1 MIYFF
6 VRMTEVFVICLPI
19 TLSIACGSSSG
30 NNGPIL
36 NSNKAASENTVSI
49 PPIENNLDVSADI
62 KILFLGNSHTASGR
76 IPATVQ
82 RILNSR
88 QSEKKVA
95 CRYIGGMFLD
105 SFASNRQAM
114 QLIKNGGWDVVVLQG
129 QKISM
134 SGKYIY
140 STEAAEKLAEL
151 ASESGA
157 KVIMFCEWGRF
168 RAPGDNDPGKIG
180 ETARIQKIY
189 QGICDKT
196 GATLVPV
203 GLAWE
208 KALKENSK
216 WHFHARD
223 GNHSNET
230 GAFFSSLVLQEVIID
245 VLNAGHEIEIDEF
258 KPLKKYPAS
267 IDDQKAMMK
276 LAIEVL
282 DSHQRLS
289 SNNR

>member
-1 MIYFF
+1 MIYFNMK
-6 VRMTEVFVICLPI
+6 MTVVIVICLPI
-19 TLSIACGSSSG
+19 SLSIACGSHSE

-36 NSNKAASENTVSI
+36 NSNNASPENTVSI
-49 PPIENNLDVSADI
+49 TPIENNLDVNADI

-88 QSEKKVA
+88 QSAKKVA
-95 CRYIGGMFLD
+95 CRYIGGTFLD
-105 SFASNRQAM
+105 SFANNRQAM
-114 QLIKNGGWDVVVLQG
+114 QLIKNGGWDVVILQG

-134 SGKYIY
+134 SGKYVY
-140 STEAAEKLAEL
+140 STDAAEKIAKV
-151 ASESGA
+151 ASDSGA

-168 RAPGDNDPGKIG
+168 RSPGDNDPGKIG

-189 QGICDKT
+189 QGICDRT
-196 GATLVPV
+196 GATIAPV

-216 WHFHARD
+216 WRFHARD

-230 GAFFSSLVLQEVIID
+230 GAFFSCLVLQQVI
-245 VLNAGHEIEIDEF
+245 VNELFAEQEIKMEEF
-258 KPLKKYPAS
+258 KPLKKYPAKLGVQKS
-267 IDDQKAMMK
+267 MLKIANATLKDYADQ
-276 LAIEVL
+276 
-282 DSHQRLS
+282 
-289 SNNR
+289 NRPER